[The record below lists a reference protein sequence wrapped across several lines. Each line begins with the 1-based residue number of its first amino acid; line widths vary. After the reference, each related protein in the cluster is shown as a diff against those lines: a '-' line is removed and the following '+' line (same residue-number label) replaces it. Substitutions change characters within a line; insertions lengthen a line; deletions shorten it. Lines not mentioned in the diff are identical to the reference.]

1 MTRLSTYVLAA
12 MSALALSMATA
23 CVNEDSPCP
32 PDSGDDGGKG
42 VTLQFTVVT
51 HNAGSNRSAVSR
63 VDDCI
68 GDQNGSNAENFI
80 NTADCRFMLFD
91 EDRKLLRPIFPEIT
105 GEDAVNYT
113 WYNIKASITEKYFD
127 EKVAAGEP
135 VTFYI
140 MVIAN
145 TSNLDGQYFTY
156 SPGVTTIEDIAAQRR
171 TFRQPEGYIEF
182 LPDGFNSFVPWNPNI
197 DGGRLIPMAGL
208 QQFTVDAAVLKAS
221 TYEAPVLLSPD
232 LSGGSGNARELRNIN
247 MLRAL
252 SKIEIIDKID
262 MLGGNYDPAQRP
274 YVDKVELY
282 GYFDSGTIMPYIND
296 GKWSTAQGEWSM
308 TSSGQVSAPTIPV
321 NAEYTFPVI
330 NRIPKGSWAGGVWT
344 PITDSAGNQLYD
356 PQKGDCLTFTKD
368 EDAMKLRDDGC
379 NVFSGYVV
387 EYSRAVVAGLKYD
400 FDEWYDR
407 YSYLEITVNNPMGD
421 GKDDSPIYTMPLAKY
436 SDGSPGAGIDELIRN
451 HIYRYEITGINQTVN
466 IIEVGFTVCDWNRK
480 TVDIPV
486 FD

>member
-1 MTRLSTYVLAA
+1 M
-12 MSALALSMATA
+12 
-23 CVNEDSPCP
+23 
-32 PDSGDDGGKG
+32 
-42 VTLQFTVVT
+42 
-51 HNAGSNRSAVSR
+51 SR

-127 EKVAAGEP
+127 DKVAAGEP

-145 TSNLDGQYFTY
+145 TSNLDGQYFAFT
-156 SPGVTTIEDIAAQRR
+156 PGVTTIEDIAAQRR
-171 TFRQPEGYIEF
+171 TFRQPE
-182 LPDGFNSFVPWNPNI
+182 DVRDFNSFSPWKPSI
-197 DGGRLIPMAGL
+197 DEHAYIPMAGL

-221 TYEAPVLLSPD
+221 TYEAPVLLSPE
-232 LSGGSGNARELRNIN
+232 LSGGSGNARELKNIN

-252 SKIEIIDKID
+252 SKIEVIDKID
-262 MLGGNYDPAQRP
+262 MLGGNYNPTQRP

-282 GYFDSGTIMPYIND
+282 GYFMTGTILPYINN
-296 GKWSTAQGEWSM
+296 GNWSNEKGEWST
-308 TSSGQVSAPTIPV
+308 TSSGQVAAVTMPDVPDYMLPNTMKEYYIP
-321 NAEYTFPVI
+321 EYDYKFQRRECITFAFDYEAT
-330 NRIPKGSWAGGVWT
+330 N
-344 PITDSAGNQLYD
+344 
-356 PQKGDCLTFTKD
+356 
-368 EDAMKLRDDGC
+368 MRDDKC
-379 NVFSGYVV
+379 KVYSGYVV
-387 EYSRAVVAGLKYD
+387 EYLRSIVEENYPDKADALPFIEV
-400 FDEWYDR
+400 
-407 YSYLEITVNNPMGD
+407 TVNNPMGD
-421 GKDDSPIYTMPLAKY
+421 GKDDSPMYTMPLAKY